1 MYYLSFLIK
10 ENLLLESFVFGA
22 LKFHCVMFYFNL
34 LLGIVLSSILESSQ
48 LLPLHTTGL
57 DPFPHPHV
65 LSSPSLSSF
74 LFFSSFFFLFFKY
87 LLIYLAVPGLSCGI
101 QNL

>member
-34 LLGIVLSSILESSQ
+34 LLGIVLSSILESPQ

-57 DPFPHPHV
+57 APFPHPHV

-74 LFFSSFFFLFFKY
+74 LFFFLFSFF
-87 LLIYLAVPGLSCGI
+87 
-101 QNL
+101 